1 MRHSP
6 SPGRRWA
13 AGIGAFALI
22 VGLAGAVSVPSAVA
36 EPSEV
41 PAEPLGLLGESAAL
55 VLASSEGAVDPV
67 TRTPSWRVPLSGSA
81 GEDVLDGVDEEEK
94 DVHAGVSA

>member
-1 MRHSP
+1 MANSP
-6 SPGRRWA
+6 APALRLFEGDESELQRWTRA
-13 AGIGAFALI
+13 T
-22 VGLAGAVSVPSAVA
+22 
-36 EPSEV
+36 
-41 PAEPLGLLGESAAL
+41 
-55 VLASSEGAVDPV
+55 AVDPV